1 LDRFRVVSV
10 GDILTTRFAREHRV
24 HRGFYFNHCREIPAM
39 INHLKLRFN
48 YGVILPQHLDIPT
61 KNATQI
67 NRSMPAGLIV
77 SLSGGIS
84 RQIK

>member
-1 LDRFRVVSV
+1 
-10 GDILTTRFAREHRV
+10 
-24 HRGFYFNHCREIPAM
+24 M